1 MDHLKDLVQKEV
13 ALEASEAMVVDIQ
26 NIPVATQ
33 VDLDFQDAHHVQ
45 LDNTYQQELQ
55 LVLVLPVLLH
65 QLLV

>member
-13 ALEASEAMVVDIQ
+13 ALVASEAMVVDIQ
-26 NIPVATQ
+26 NILVATQ

-45 LDNTYQQELQ
+45 QDNTYQQELQ